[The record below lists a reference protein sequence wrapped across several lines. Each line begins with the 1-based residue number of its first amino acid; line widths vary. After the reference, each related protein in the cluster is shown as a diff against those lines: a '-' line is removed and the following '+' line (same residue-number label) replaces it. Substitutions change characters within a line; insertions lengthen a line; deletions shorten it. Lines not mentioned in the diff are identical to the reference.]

1 MNGSAALHTG
11 DVSNPFWQGLADT
24 EFVSTFCKP
33 VGFEHLDQ
41 LEIGTLTPCFEEVII
56 LGTIHGLTLVLSLV
70 HVARLSCGARVAHA
84 QISSRKWQR
93 IKACLVAVSALIP
106 LMQLNAELG
115 RTSAS
120 IPPFELLGFLLSIA
134 ALLSLLAWLLVEL
147 TYGTPLAPI
156 TTDGFGRATRA
167 RGKGR
172 WQQWFIFMFLLAG
185 HTIKARRFVITG
197 AQSGA
202 RYFLWL
208 YGVQYISLIVLCVL
222 DVGRPALFEGYQAV
236 THEDDE
242 AVHLDDAQMA
252 PIENVCPEQQSSLW
266 SRMTFSWVTPLLKIG
281 YKRAL
286 TPDDIFKVD
295 RRDQTVTNVDKFNR
309 LWRQEWVSKGQ
320 NASLVRVLLACFGR
334 EFAVGGLFKIGNDAS
349 QFVGPIALGGLLQ
362 FVNDRSQPDWVGY
375 SYALLLL
382 VGQVL
387 GSLCEVQYFQRV
399 MRVGMQ
405 VRAVLIAAGYRK
417 SVCLGPQAST
427 EFGSGKLANLLSNDT
442 DSLKDCCQNLHT
454 AWSSPL
460 RIIVALGMLL
470 SSLGPSALTAVVVI
484 VAFIPVQAR
493 MAKLTAKFKKET
505 AQFTDSRL
513 KVSGELF
520 GAMAI
525 VKMYAWEIAF
535 EGKVNSIRNDELV
548 LLRRSSMFSAVN
560 TFLINV
566 NPVLV
571 SLLTFGVYAVT
582 EGDLTAEV
590 AFTALS
596 LFNILRMPMIML
608 PNVITSLT
616 TAQVSVERLCALLV
630 ADEVDETSFSR
641 GASSDMTRGPLISVS
656 QASFSWD
663 PREPQPTLRGIELEV
678 SRGQVVVVIGT
689 TGSGKSSLLSALLQE
704 LPCVTNQSE
713 SPVTMTGSIAYAA
726 QQSWLFNAS
735 VRENI
740 IFGLPYEPDRYYDA
754 VRVAQLERD
763 FELLPAADETE
774 IGEKGSN
781 LSGGQRQ
788 RISLARAAYA
798 RADIYLL
805 DDPLSALDAKVGRL
819 VFEQLVMGTLRSSAA
834 TIMVTNQLQYCSHAD
849 QVVVMKHGEI
859 AESGPYEEL
868 LRNRGEFFELMREHG
883 GHEDED
889 EDPSKREDD
898 DQAKSLATKQTSA
911 SAKPPSVESQPAQ
924 SGKLMSA
931 EGRSKGTVSVGVIMS
946 YVAKAGGTTWFA
958 FVSLTFV
965 LVELLRALSTW
976 WLGVWSSS
984 GGSSIAYYMGIYA
997 LISIVM
1003 ALCQL
1008 YNAISLVR
1016 GGLQAAK
1023 NFWGE

>member
-1 MNGSAALHTG
+1 
-11 DVSNPFWQGLADT
+11 
-24 EFVSTFCKP
+24 
-33 VGFEHLDQ
+33 
-41 LEIGTLTPCFEEVII
+41 
-56 LGTIHGLTLVLSLV
+56 
-70 HVARLSCGARVAHA
+70 
-84 QISSRKWQR
+84 
-93 IKACLVAVSALIP
+93 
-106 LMQLNAELG
+106 
-115 RTSAS
+115 
-120 IPPFELLGFLLSIA
+120 
-134 ALLSLLAWLLVEL
+134 
-147 TYGTPLAPI
+147 
-156 TTDGFGRATRA
+156 
-167 RGKGR
+167 
-172 WQQWFIFMFLLAG
+172 
-185 HTIKARRFVITG
+185 
-197 AQSGA
+197 
-202 RYFLWL
+202 
-208 YGVQYISLIVLCVL
+208 
-222 DVGRPALFEGYQAV
+222 
-236 THEDDE
+236 
-242 AVHLDDAQMA
+242 
-252 PIENVCPEQQSSLW
+252 
-266 SRMTFSWVTPLLKIG
+266 
-281 YKRAL
+281 
-286 TPDDIFKVD
+286 
-295 RRDQTVTNVDKFNR
+295 
-309 LWRQEWVSKGQ
+309 
-320 NASLVRVLLACFGR
+320 
-334 EFAVGGLFKIGNDAS
+334 
-349 QFVGPIALGGLLQ
+349 
-362 FVNDRSQPDWVGY
+362 
-375 SYALLLL
+375 
-382 VGQVL
+382 
-387 GSLCEVQYFQRV
+387 
-399 MRVGMQ
+399 
-405 VRAVLIAAGYRK
+405 
-417 SVCLGPQAST
+417 
-427 EFGSGKLANLLSNDT
+427 
-442 DSLKDCCQNLHT
+442 
-454 AWSSPL
+454 
-460 RIIVALGMLL
+460 
-470 SSLGPSALTAVVVI
+470 
-484 VAFIPVQAR
+484 
-493 MAKLTAKFKKET
+493 
-505 AQFTDSRL
+505 
-513 KVSGELF
+513 
-520 GAMAI
+520 
-525 VKMYAWEIAF
+525 
-535 EGKVNSIRNDELV
+535 
-548 LLRRSSMFSAVN
+548 
-560 TFLINV
+560 
-566 NPVLV
+566 
-571 SLLTFGVYAVT
+571 LLTFGVYAVT

-946 YVAKAGGTTWFA
+946 YVAKAGGTIWFA

-965 LVELLRALSTW
+965 LVELLLALSTW